1 MARKCLEK
9 EEEVKILKK
18 MKMFPLKMGGPG
30 SRNFLGD
37 FSYLMTF
44 VHILMII

>member
-18 MKMFPLKMGGPG
+18 MKIFSLKVGGRGPRNLNLLVTFP
-30 SRNFLGD
+30 
-37 FSYLMTF
+37 
-44 VHILMII
+44 I